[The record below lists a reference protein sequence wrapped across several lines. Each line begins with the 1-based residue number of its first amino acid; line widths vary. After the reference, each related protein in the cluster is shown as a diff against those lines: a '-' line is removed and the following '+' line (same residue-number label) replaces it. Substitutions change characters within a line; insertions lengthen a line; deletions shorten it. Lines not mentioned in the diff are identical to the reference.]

1 MTEYPS
7 SPSLPMTVR
16 LDLTTAVVLAIVFAI
31 GYVAPFYLLF
41 PSRLLA
47 LSREHPEVI
56 RRRILCVSVS
66 TTLSVGMTSGLLA
79 YLGIGDVDKDPWPTL
94 SHLGLSLTMPDL
106 MTRALLPLCIM
117 GILFAGPILLELLY
131 LPRLHWKRDVVG
143 TMTSLAGWRTYV
155 VGPVTEEVVFR
166 SCILLPLALAGMS
179 PVSLILLTPLFF
191 GFAHFH
197 HARESYIQGG
207 RTREALRV
215 ALIRST
221 FQFTYTYIFGL
232 YEATSL
238 IYTGSLYGPIMC
250 HMLANILGFPDP
262 GEARNY
268 PRLRLGTQED
278 GPNGLSLP
286 DFFVPHPS
294 TAPLSPWDVQGE
306 QSILW
311 IMDFARHLG
320 LWLPSSPVQYSPFQ
334 FIHTFLSFT
343 LSDGTGGRGATPL
356 VARRRKELHPTSS
369 IP

>member
-1 MTEYPS
+1 
-7 SPSLPMTVR
+7 
-16 LDLTTAVVLAIVFAI
+16 
-31 GYVAPFYLLF
+31 
-41 PSRLLA
+41 
-47 LSREHPEVI
+47 
-56 RRRILCVSVS
+56 
-66 TTLSVGMTSGLLA
+66 
-79 YLGIGDVDKDPWPTL
+79 
-94 SHLGLSLTMPDL
+94 MPDL

-268 PRLRLGTQED
+268 PRLRLGKMWFWGED
-278 GPNGLSLP
+278 GMILSHLCTLCMCVACMWLIRLTP
-286 DFFVPHPS
+286 LTSPPLLLLLLLFITH
-294 TAPLSPWDVQGE
+294 PLS
-306 QSILW
+306 SS
-311 IMDFARHLG
+311 HLIFVYSG
-320 LWLPSSPVQYSPFQ
+320 SHPLFLLGASPHALLSPFPY
-334 FIHTFLSFT
+334 FPLFEIIYIPLLLPLLLSS
-343 LSDGTGGRGATPL
+343 LSSSLWNDG
-356 VARRRKELHPTSS
+356 
-369 IP
+369 